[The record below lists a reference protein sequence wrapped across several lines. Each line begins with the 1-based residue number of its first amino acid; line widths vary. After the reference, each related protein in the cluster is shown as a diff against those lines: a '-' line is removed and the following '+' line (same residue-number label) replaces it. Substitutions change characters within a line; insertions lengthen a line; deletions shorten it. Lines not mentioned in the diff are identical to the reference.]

1 MSYVVRPSSNASDA
15 STSALICWPDSAS
28 PNGVS
33 QPAYSKP
40 ASCSVGPPLAW
51 ITPSSVIFMLTCSSP
66 IAPICSS
73 LSLRPLCP
81 SGLLRPPLLFY
92 ERLAQDPTPCRKIA
106 REGPVSRKGSLTH
119 MSARVVTRG
128 ACHLAD
134 NARPRQRE
142 PLTRVSAGHP

>member
-66 IAPICSS
+66 IAPSPHHYRCV
-73 LSLRPLCP
+73 LSDRFHGQHRSMATGSVHVAHGEHDAPQE
-81 SGLLRPPLLFY
+81 S
-92 ERLAQDPTPCRKIA
+92 EHPTA
-106 REGPVSRKGSLTH
+106 PV
-119 MSARVVTRG
+119 
-128 ACHLAD
+128 
-134 NARPRQRE
+134 
-142 PLTRVSAGHP
+142 